1 MTVDEVKH
9 KNHKKRH
16 SEEAQD
22 LVEKKKHKKDKKDKK
37 HKKDKKD
44 KKEKKVKKA
53 EKEKT
58 VDNLDSEKENVAVE
72 PNSFESVSTSPSK
85 IESGYVQDE
94 KLTSL
99 PQSDI
104 DTFYKDN
111 EVTVEDQASTNLR
124 PILSFEYVKLD
135 PRIQSVISKFPKP
148 TPIQAV
154 AWPFLL
160 SGRDV
165 IGVAETGSGKTFAF
179 GVPAIN
185 SLVSNGK
192 SKPKGVQVL
201 IISPTR
207 ELASQIYDNLITL
220 TDKVKLE
227 ACCVYG
233 GVPKD
238 EQRMKLKKCHV
249 VVATPG
255 RLLDLIQ
262 EGSVDLSKVKYL
274 VLDEA
279 DRMLETGFEEDIKSI
294 IRETDAHNRQTLMFT
309 ATWPKEVRELA
320 GSFMNQPVKVSIGN
334 RDELTAN
341 KRITQIVEVVE
352 PRAKERILLNLL
364 KKYQSGSK
372 KNDKVLIFALYKK
385 EAARVERN
393 LRYNGYKVSAI
404 HGDLTQQQRTN
415 ALNDFK
421 SGKTNLLLATD
432 VAARGLDIPNV
443 KTVINLTFPLT
454 VEDYV
459 HRIGRTGRA
468 GQTGIAHTLFT
479 EESKHLAGAL
489 VNVLKGAN
497 QPVPEDL
504 LKFGTHTKRKE
515 HSAYGAFYKDVDMTK
530 KPKKIT
536 FD

>member
-1 MTVDEVKH
+1 MTVDEIKQ

-16 SEEAQD
+16 LEESQD
-22 LVEKKKHKKDKKDKK
+22 LVVKKKHKKEKKHKKDKKDKK
-37 HKKDKKD
+37 AKKDKKTKKD
-44 KKEKKVKKA
+44 KTTNSADSKEEEVVTKQ
-53 EKEKT
+53 
-58 VDNLDSEKENVAVE
+58 DSVE
-72 PNSFESVSTSPSK
+72 PVVSIPSTNESN
-85 IESGYVQDE
+85 YVQDE
-94 KLTSL
+94 KLTALS
-99 PQSDI
+99 QSDI
-104 DTFYKDN
+104 DAFYKDN
-111 EVTVEDQASTNLR
+111 NVTIEDPVKANLR
-124 PILSFEYVKLD
+124 PVISFDYVKLD
-135 PRIQSVISKFPKP
+135 SRIQSIISKFPKP

-154 AWPFLL
+154 AWPYLL
-160 SGRDV
+160 SGKDV
-165 IGVAETGSGKTFAF
+165 VGVAETGSGKTFAF

-185 SLVSNGK
+185 LLISNGQP
-192 SKPKGVQVL
+192 KPKRVQVL

-220 TDKVKLE
+220 TDKVNLE

-294 IRETDAHNRQTLMFT
+294 IRETDAKKRQTLMFT

-320 GSFMNQPVKVSIGN
+320 SSFMRQPVKVSIGN

-341 KRITQIVEVVE
+341 KRITQIVEVVK
-352 PRAKERILLNLL
+352 PRAKEKILLSLL
-364 KKYQSGSK
+364 KKYQSGAK
-372 KNDKVLIFALYKK
+372 KNEKVLIFALYKK

-393 LRYNGYKVSAI
+393 LRYNGYNVSAI

-415 ALNDFK
+415 ALNEFK

-468 GQTGIAHTLFT
+468 GQTGVAHTLFT

-489 VNVLKGAN
+489 VNVLNGAN
-497 QPVPEDL
+497 QPVPKDL
-504 LKFGTHTKRKE
+504 IKFGTHTKRKE
-515 HSAYGAFYKDVDMTK
+515 HGAYGAFYKDVDMTK

>member
-1 MTVDEVKH
+1 MTVEDIK
-9 KNHKKRH
+9 HKKRQQ
-16 SEEAQD
+16 EETVE

-37 HKKDKKD
+37 S
-44 KKEKKVKKA
+44 KKEKKEKKHKKHNKEESTVVVEE
-53 EKEKT
+53 EKEESNDVPVT
-58 VDNLDSEKENVAVE
+58 VADNE
-72 PNSFESVSTSPSK
+72 T
-85 IESGYVQDE
+85 GYVQDS

-104 DTFYKDN
+104 DAFYKEN
-111 EVTVEDQASTNLR
+111 EVSVDDPAKTNLR
-124 PILSFEYVKLD
+124 PLLSFDHVKLD
-135 PRIQSVISKFPKP
+135 PRIQSIIAKFPKP
-148 TPIQAV
+148 TPIQSV
-154 AWPFLL
+154 SWPFLL
-160 SGRDV
+160 ADKDV

-185 SLVSNGK
+185 TLVCDGK
-192 SKPKGVQVL
+192 PKPKGVQVL
-201 IISPTR
+201 VVSPTR
-207 ELASQIYDNLITL
+207 ELASQTFDNLVLL
-220 TDKVKLE
+220 TDSVGLE
-227 ACCVYG
+227 SCCVYG

-238 EQRMKLKKCHV
+238 DQRMKLKKCHV

-294 IRETDAHNRQTLMFT
+294 IRETDAKHRQTLMFT

-320 GSFMNQPVKVSIGN
+320 STFMNQPVKVSIGN

-352 PRAKERILLNLL
+352 SRAKERILLNLL
-364 KKYQSGSK
+364 KKYHSGAK
-372 KNDKVLIFALYKK
+372 KDDKVLIFCLYKK

-393 LRYNGYKVSAI
+393 LQYNGYKVSAI
-404 HGDLTQQQRTN
+404 HGDLSQQQRTN
-415 ALNDFK
+415 ALNGFK
-421 SGKTNLLLATD
+421 SGESNLLLATD

-468 GQTGIAHTLFT
+468 GQTGVAHTLFT
-479 EESKHLAGAL
+479 EESKHLAGGL
-489 VNVLKGAN
+489 VNVLNGAN

-504 LKFGTHTKRKE
+504 IKFGTHTKKKE
-515 HSAYGAFYKDVDMTK
+515 HGAYGAFYKDVDMSK